1 MTAAMRRAAFLAREA
16 VTTRVLAARVRRQ
29 LRVPGPSSFASFG
42 HGAVVVPPAR
52 VVGAEHI
59 EIGSGV
65 VVLEGSW
72 LEARQHEGQPP
83 PRLVIGSGSRIGRSA
98 HISCDHEVVIEDD
111 VLTSDHVFI
120 TDSHPDMAGGPEPPR
135 PVRIRRGAFLG
146 IRAAILP
153 GVTVGENA
161 YVGAGAV
168 VTHDVPPRTLVL
180 GNPARPVRAYDETT
194 GAWRAV
200 PGSGEGGA

>member
-1 MTAAMRRAAFLAREA
+1 M
-16 VTTRVLAARVRRQ
+16 
-29 LRVPGPSSFASFG
+29 
-42 HGAVVVPPAR
+42 VPPAR

-59 EIGSGV
+59 EIGAGV
-65 VVLEGSW
+65 VILEGSW
-72 LEARQHEGQPP
+72 LEARHNEGQHP

-98 HISCDHEVVIEDD
+98 HISCYHQVVIEDD

-120 TDSHPDMAGGPEPPR
+120 TDSHQDMAGDPEPPR
-135 PVRIRRGAFLG
+135 PVYIRRGAFLG

-180 GNPARPVRAYDETT
+180 GNPARPVRAYDETA

-200 PGSGEGGA
+200 PGSHEGGG